1 MLTSSTALGT
11 VVQDCLI
18 RDTVPASEYGEEPIS
33 VFFNNN
39 WAHLP
44 IFHWSKILE
53 RDYSSLPE
61 ELGGRG
67 FCRI

>member
-1 MLTSSTALGT
+1 MRIGVMLEIFG
-11 VVQDCLI
+11 
-18 RDTVPASEYGEEPIS
+18 ASEYGEEPIS
-33 VFFNNN
+33 VFFNTN

-44 IFHWSKILE
+44 IFHWSKFLE

-61 ELGGRG
+61 ELGGRE